1 MKGQCKRNEGTLGY
15 IKENKR
21 KLEGNERKMKR
32 QMKRNERKMTGTDR
46 TLTNKWKEIKGN
58 SIEHERTWRT

>member
-32 QMKRNERKMTGTDR
+32 NMKRNERKMTGTDR
-46 TLTNKWKEIKGN
+46 TLTTKSKKEIKGN
-58 SIEHERTWRT
+58 SIEHERT